1 MSLFE
6 ETKKSIDDFKQSGDD
21 RLRTLGE
28 RCEDLEEVR
37 EDIKTAKAKLK
48 ALEEDQFKLEN
59 ESIPTLLEELNMK
72 SVTLTTGTKVS
83 VEEVYKAHIS
93 EDNKADAFAWLR
105 ENGFD
110 DIIKNDIVVTF
121 GRGEEDNATDL
132 YKRLRD
138 EGQAPMQ
145 KSGVH
150 ASTLKAFVKEQIQK
164 GIDLPQDKFG
174 VYVTNKVKI
183 T

>member
-6 ETKKSIDDFKQSGDD
+6 ETKNTLEELKDSDND
-21 RLRTLGE
+21 RLQTIAS
-28 RCEDLEEVR
+28 RCVELESTQQQ
-37 EDIKTAKAKLK
+37 IKEAEQQLKLLK
-48 ALEEDQFKLEN
+48 DKEFQLEN
-59 ESIPTLLEELNMK
+59 ESIPTLLEEVGMK
-72 SVTLTTGTKVS
+72 SITLSSGSKVS
-83 VEEVYKAHIS
+83 IQEVYKAHIS
-93 EDNKADAFAWLR
+93 EENKPDAFAWLR

-121 GRGEEDNATDL
+121 GRGEEDNATEL
-132 YKRLRD
+132 YQRIRD
-138 EGQAPMQ
+138 EGQAPVQ

-150 ASTLKAFVKEQIQK
+150 PSTLKAFVKEQINK
-164 GIDLPQDKFG
+164 GANLPRDKFG

>member
-6 ETKKSIDDFKQSGDD
+6 DTKKSIDDFKQSGDD

-37 EDIKTAKAKLK
+37 ESIKSAKAKLK

-72 SVTLTTGTKVS
+72 SVTLNTGTKVS
-83 VEEVYKAHIS
+83 VEEVYKAYIS
-93 EDNKADAFAWLR
+93 EENQADAFAWLR

-121 GRGEEDNATDL
+121 GRGEEDNASEL
-132 YKRLRD
+132 YQRLRD
-138 EGQAPMQ
+138 EGQAPIQ

-150 ASTLKAFVKEQIQK
+150 HSTLKAFVKEQIQK
-164 GIDLPQDKFG
+164 GVDLPRDKFG

>member
-6 ETKKSIDDFKQSGDD
+6 DTKKSIDDFKQSGDD

-37 EDIKTAKAKLK
+37 ESIKSAKAKLK
-48 ALEEDQFKLEN
+48 AL

-72 SVTLTTGTKVS
+72 SVTLNTGTKVS

-93 EDNKADAFAWLR
+93 EDNQADAFAWLR

-121 GRGEEDNATDL
+121 GRGEEDNASEL
-132 YKRLRD
+132 YQRLRD
-138 EGQAPMQ
+138 EGQAPIQ

-150 ASTLKAFVKEQIQK
+150 HSTLKAFVKEQIQK
-164 GIDLPQDKFG
+164 GVDLPRDKFG